1 MGTAIR
7 AAFAAAVCLA
17 IVPASVDAQTKVV
30 FGQAAPPGL
39 FAAPIEVAKQL
50 GYFKDEGIEIDE
62 RAFPGGSNSVTQTVN
77 GTAMVSWSGNEPVII
92 GKQQGRAPLP
102 VRFYYNAIPTL
113 IWEMVTLES
122 SPIRTLSDLRG
133 KAIGIF
139 SPAASNVPQVK
150 ALLRREGINSDKDV
164 TFRNVGLGAGA
175 LNALTSGAV
184 DVVALYDIEHAAF
197 EAMGAKIRH
206 LPQSPVLAPLFSNGL
221 LTRDDEL
228 ADPAKRSILV
238 GLARAMARGTIF
250 CEANPRAC
258 VEQTY
263 KQLPDIKPTGMDD
276 AKALDQGV
284 FVLQSR
290 LQKMAPRDYQNGQYG
305 RYDAGA
311 WKAYVEFL
319 HQEGVLET
327 AVDPESLYTND
338 LIADI
343 NRFDRE
349 AVVRQAKAM

>member
-1 MGTAIR
+1 MGIYIR
-7 AAFAAAVCLA
+7 AAIAALGMLA
-17 IVPASVDAQTKVV
+17 TVQGTAQAQSKVI
-30 FGQAAPPGL
+30 FGQAAAPGL

-50 GYFKDEGIEIDE
+50 GYFKDESIEVEE
-62 RAFPGGSNSVTQTVN
+62 RTFPGGSNAVTQTVN
-77 GTAMVSWSGNEPVII
+77 GSAVVSWSGNEPVII

-113 IWEMVTLES
+113 IWEMVTLENG
-122 SPIRTLSDLRG
+122 PIHILSDLKG
-133 KAIGIF
+133 KAVGIF

-150 ALLRREGINSDKDV
+150 ALLRREGIDPDKDV

-197 EAMGAKIRH
+197 EAAGVKIRH

-221 LTRDDEL
+221 LTREENL
-228 ADPAKRSILV
+228 TEPGKRRILV
-238 GLARAMARGTIF
+238 GVARAMARGTIF
-250 CEANPRAC
+250 CQTNPRAC
-258 VEQTY
+258 VELTY
-263 KQLPDIKPTGMDD
+263 RQLPEIKPTGMDD

-284 FVLQSR
+284 FILRSR
-290 LQKMAPRDYQNGQYG
+290 LEKMAPRDYQKGQYG
-305 RYDAGA
+305 HYDPAA
-311 WKAYVEFL
+311 WNAYVDFL
-319 HQEGVLET
+319 QSEGVLESP
-327 AVDPESLYTND
+327 VDPQSLYTND
-338 LIADI
+338 LIEEI